1 MLANIIVDTSYANY
15 DAMQYYRFEYL
26 LHKDYIETLD
36 KMLSNELDCMRITKN
51 GQQIVK
57 TTDFRYEEDI
67 YRYIR
72 ILLKIPNQFLYNIYF
87 DKLQNIHN
95 KNKEFEQNLT
105 EIITIQNANINII
118 KKDKNKKVKTPK
130 ADNKWLM
137 RETNNLFT
145 GEQEYEYY
153 NLKTG
158 ESFYDKSS
166 DLLDE
171 LNAKKPKRTKKE
183 PRKDFGK
190 IILKFDMK

>member
-1 MLANIIVDTSYANY
+1 MLADIIVNTSYINY

-26 LHKDYIETLD
+26 LHNDYIETLD
-36 KMLSNELDCMRITKN
+36 KMLSNELDCMRIAKN
-51 GQQIVK
+51 GQQIIK

-87 DKLQNIHN
+87 NKLQNIHN

-105 EIITIQNANINII
+105 EIIAIQNANINII
-118 KKDKNKKVKTPK
+118 KKTKNKKVKVPK
-130 ADNKWLM
+130 IDNKWLM

-158 ESFYDKSS
+158 ESFYDKNPN
-166 DLLDE
+166 LLDE